1 MNPLF
6 FLNRKCA
13 KFGIILGNVS
23 AKMNNMKEIVRK
35 EGTALL
41 AGFVMM
47 NLINCTKSDTMPARE
62 NQALKQQ
69 QQQKIEDSL
78 RREAERVKYT
88 YFLFPKNK
96 KDSAMAV
103 FKEKFSDSEQYTVFA
118 LNRLDKKNSWRAD
131 SLIIPDKFAD
141 DFLQYSPFPKTLDSL
156 KQVDKMVFFSYAMHA
171 YALYEGGS
179 LIKWGPS
186 SMGKKATP
194 TKKGLMFANWK
205 KEEAISTSNSE
216 WILRWN
222 FNIHNTLG
230 VGWHQY
236 DLPGHHASHSC
247 LRLLEEDAKWMYSW
261 ADTWILKDGGQ
272 TLAAKGTPVIVF
284 GESDFK
290 SRPWLKLPSDPA
302 ANEISE
308 TDLNRVFVPYL
319 PEILKEQQNAKSLRN
334 KSLSAAKKEADI
346 IPRA

>member
-1 MNPLF
+1 MKGML
-6 FLNRKCA
+6 RKH
-13 KFGIILGNVS
+13 GY
-23 AKMNNMKEIVRK
+23 
-35 EGTALL
+35 TAL
-41 AGFVMM
+41 AGFLMI
-47 NLINCTKSDTMPARE
+47 NLIHCTKNEPTAESRAGMDQVLE
-62 NQALKQQ
+62 EQKKQQ
-69 QQQKIEDSL
+69 TEDSL
-78 RREAERVKYT
+78 RHEAEKVKYS
-88 YFLFPKNK
+88 FFIFPKNK
-96 KDSAMAV
+96 KDSAMAA
-103 FKEKFSDSEQYTVFA
+103 FREKFTDKEQYTILA

-131 SLIIPDKFAD
+131 SLIVPDKLAV
-141 DFLQYSPFPKTLDSL
+141 DFLQYSPFPKSLDSL
-156 KQVDKMVFFSYAMHA
+156 QHVDKMVFFSYAIHA
-171 YALYEGGS
+171 YALYENGT

-222 FNIHNTLG
+222 FNIHNTMG
-230 VGWHQY
+230 IGWHQY
-236 DLPGHHASHSC
+236 DLPGYHASHSC

-261 ADTWILKDGGQ
+261 ADTWILKDQGQ

-284 GESDFK
+284 GDSDFK
-290 SRPWLKLPSDPA
+290 SRSWLKLPSDPA

-308 TDLNRVFVPYL
+308 ADLNRVFVPYL

-334 KSLSAAKKEADI
+334 KSLSAAKKEADL